1 MDKERADAILR
12 KKAPKP
18 KKQKKVGGM
27 SAEEMHEKMR

>member
-1 MDKERADAILR
+1 MDKERANDLLI

-27 SAEEMHEKMR
+27 SAEEMHEKLR